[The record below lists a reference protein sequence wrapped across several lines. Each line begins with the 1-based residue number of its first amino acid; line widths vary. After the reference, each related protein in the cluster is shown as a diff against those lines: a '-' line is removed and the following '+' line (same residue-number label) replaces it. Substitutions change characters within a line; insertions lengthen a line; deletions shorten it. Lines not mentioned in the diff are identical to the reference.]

1 MEEMEVNPSMRYI
14 RQTAFAPL
22 GEAGQDAL
30 ARSRAMI
37 LGAGGLGSNLASLLA
52 RAGVGTLRIV
62 DDDVVDWTNIHRQA
76 MYDEADAGAAT
87 PKALAAAE
95 HIRQF
100 NSTVT
105 VEPVVQRARESNIAE
120 LAAGADVILDGTD
133 NFPARY
139 ILNDY
144 AVQHRVPW
152 VFAGAVGC
160 EAQTMTIVPG
170 RTACLRCIY
179 DSAPP
184 DGVQPTCR
192 THGVLG
198 PLVSAI
204 ASIQAL
210 EAIKILTGQI
220 DRVSPY
226 LLKIDLWTNEIQRF
240 NAAQAAADGNC
251 PCCRDA
257 RSARG
262 G

>member
-1 MEEMEVNPSMRYI
+1 MEKPQTDPSVRYI
-14 RQTAFAPL
+14 RQTVFPPL
-22 GEAGQDAL
+22 GEAGQEAL

-52 RAGVGTLRIV
+52 RAGVGRLRIV

-76 MYDEADAGAAT
+76 MYDEADAEAAT
-87 PKALAAAE
+87 PKARAAAA
-95 HIRQF
+95 HIQRF

-105 VEPVVQRARESNIAE
+105 VEPVVRRVDESNIAE
-120 LAAGADVILDGTD
+120 LADGADVILDGTD
-133 NFPARY
+133 NFPTRF

-144 AVQHRVPW
+144 AVAHGVSW

-160 EAQTMTIVPG
+160 EAQTMTVVPG

-198 PLVSAI
+198 PLVATI

-210 EAIKILTGQI
+210 EAIKILTGQL

-240 NAAQAAADGNC
+240 DAARAAADGNC
-251 PCCRDA
+251 PCCKDA
-257 RSARG
+257 WPDRRA
-262 G
+262 

>member
-1 MEEMEVNPSMRYI
+1 MEAKETDRSMRYV
-14 RQTAFAPL
+14 RQTVFAPL
-22 GEAGQDAL
+22 GETGQHAL
-30 ARSRAMI
+30 ARSRVMI
-37 LGAGGLGSNLASLLA
+37 LGAGGLGSNLAALLA

-76 MYDEADAGAAT
+76 LYDEADAGAAT
-87 PKALAAAE
+87 PKAVAAAA
-95 HIRQF
+95 HIRRL

-105 VEPVVQRARESNIAE
+105 VEPVVQRVREGNIAE
-120 LAAGADVILDGTD
+120 LADGADVILDGTD
-133 NFPARY
+133 NFPARFL
-139 ILNDY
+139 LNDY
-144 AVQHRVPW
+144 AVAHGVPW

-198 PLVSAI
+198 PVVSAI

-210 EAIKILTGQI
+210 EAIKILTGQL

-226 LLKIDLWTNEIQRF
+226 LLKIDLWTNQIQRF
-240 NAAQAAADGNC
+240 NAARAAADGNC
-251 PCCRDA
+251 PCCKGA
-257 RSARG
+257 RLARG
-262 G
+262 A